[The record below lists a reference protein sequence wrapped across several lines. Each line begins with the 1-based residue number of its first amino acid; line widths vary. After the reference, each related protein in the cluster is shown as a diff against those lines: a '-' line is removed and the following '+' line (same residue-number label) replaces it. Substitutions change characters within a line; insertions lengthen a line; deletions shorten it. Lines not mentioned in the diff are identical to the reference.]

1 MTQSMII
8 QLARDAFTVTLLT
21 AAPLLLASVIV
32 GVIVSI
38 LQAATQVHEMT
49 LTFVPKV
56 VAVGIVGL
64 AFGPWMLNNLTVY
77 AANLLASLPTFAR

>member
-1 MTQSMII
+1 MTQSVII
-8 QLARDAFTVTLLT
+8 QLARDAFVVTLLT
-21 AAPLLLASVIV
+21 AAPLLLVSVVV
-32 GVIVSI
+32 GVFVAV

-64 AFGPWMLNNLTVY
+64 VFGPWMLNNLTVY
-77 AANLLASLPTFAR
+77 TANLLASLPTFAR